1 MWYWYEFF
9 LIGIALSLFVYYMF
23 IRKYDL
29 KFYKEI
35 KKLKS
40 GKNKIKLSPDSMTY
54 DEFIKEKELAKR

>member
-1 MWYWYEFF
+1 MTEFNHAF
-9 LIGIALSLFVYYMF
+9 LGFVLAEFVYFMF

-40 GKNKIKLSPDSMTY
+40 GKNKTILSPNSMSY
-54 DEFIKEKELAKR
+54 DEFIKTRDTNN

>member
-1 MWYWYEFF
+1 MTEFNHTF
-9 LIGIALSLFVYYMF
+9 LGFILAEFVYFMF

-40 GKNKIKLSPDSMTY
+40 GKNKVTLSPDSMTY
-54 DEFIKEKELAKR
+54 DEFIKEKDKNN